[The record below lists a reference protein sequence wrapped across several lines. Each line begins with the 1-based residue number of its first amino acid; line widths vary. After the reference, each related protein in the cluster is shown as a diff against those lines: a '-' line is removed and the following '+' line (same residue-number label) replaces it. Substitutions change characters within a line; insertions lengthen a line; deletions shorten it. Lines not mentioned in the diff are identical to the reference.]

1 MEQIIL
7 LAIQAIEALLPEIA
21 SATPTSVQKVINLL
35 ENAIPIA
42 VQLGEALVAP
52 IRNII
57 AQLEGSGAV
66 TAAQVTD
73 LNAQLDAAEQALDAA
88 AAADGLG

>member
-42 VQLGEALVAP
+42 VQLG
-52 IRNII
+52 
-57 AQLEGSGAV
+57 GAG
-66 TAAQVTD
+66 A
-73 LNAQLDAAEQALDAA
+73 
-88 AAADGLG
+88 GRGGGG

>member
-1 MEQIIL
+1 M
-7 LAIQAIEALLPEIA
+7 PEIA

-73 LNAQLDAAEQALDAA
+73 LNAQLDAVEQALDAA
-88 AAADGLG
+88 ATADGLS